1 MAYDLNEKRPSS
13 CIAEKSSTSNSYNN
27 LTFQKE
33 GISSEFFQRIMDRP

>member
-1 MAYDLNEKRPSS
+1 MAYALNEKRPSS

-33 GISSEFFQRIMDRP
+33 GISSEFFQQIMDKP